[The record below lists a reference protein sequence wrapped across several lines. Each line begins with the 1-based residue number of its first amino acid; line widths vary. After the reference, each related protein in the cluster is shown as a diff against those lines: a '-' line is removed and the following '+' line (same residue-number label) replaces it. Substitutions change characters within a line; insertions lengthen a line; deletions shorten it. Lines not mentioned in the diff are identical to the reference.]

1 MTKILFI
8 DNGINF
14 DSTIFREKPLG
25 GAEVAFVSLVEEL
38 AKLKYEVVVYNNCIN
53 TGLIKGVYWKKL
65 NSKINDEN
73 FDVLVINRGD
83 KYLNFKKQ
91 CKRRIFWIHNPA
103 NYLLKYRYLS
113 KLLFNKPII
122 VFSSNYHCSTYPQWA
137 PAKKKIV
144 IPYGVDQKLKSKKIK
159 LPKPHAIFTSNP
171 MRKLDWILDRWE
183 KEIFPKIS
191 NAKLKLFAGIETYG
205 SFGNKH
211 KDMINR
217 ILFKAKSLK
226 NRGVKVSLPLSR
238 EKLFNQIRKS
248 RVLMYKGTSD
258 ETFCMAVAE
267 SQVLGIPAVVCNE
280 GCLNERV
287 INDETGYVCESEKE
301 FSVKSIKLLK
311 DDKTWMRMH
320 KNLLCNNN
328 HIDWSEVARKWKR
341 IID

>member
-14 DSTIFREKPLG
+14 DSIIFREKPLG

-38 AKLKYEVVVYNNCIN
+38 AKLKYEVVVYNNCLN
-53 TGLIKGVYWKKL
+53 PGLIKGVYWKKL

-144 IPYGVDQKLKSKKIK
+144 IPYGVDQKLKSKKIN

-171 MRKLDWILDRWE
+171 MRKLDWVLDRWE

-191 NAKLKLFAGIETYG
+191 TAKLKLFAGIATYG

-226 NRGVKVSLPLSR
+226 NRGVKVSSPLSR

-287 INDETGYVCESEKE
+287 INDETGYVCESEEE
-301 FSVKSIKLLK
+301 FSAKSIKILK

-328 HIDWSEVARKWKR
+328 HLDWSEVARKWKK